1 MLFRLSLCLA
11 LAAVA
16 SAQSLP
22 KVRVPG
28 NVPGAGRVNSLPQTP
43 KQAAN
48 EAKRAEVQEL
58 MGEALSTD
66 DPEEQAE
73 IYTKILLIDPTNQ
86 VAYNGRRDALQKLEE
101 QQAEDEANAA
111 AEQQAVQESLG
122 QEREKRRAFQA
133 AEAAFVADDLETAAR
148 EIEIAREIAPTD
160 PEINQLDRMIRDR
173 REQQTRLRWLLISVA
188 VTVVLGALI
197 FFVIRVR
204 QKDPYLEIANGPD
217 RGTKLPFDGDLVRIG
232 AVPEDDQ
239 GKNDFVVP
247 DPTRMISRF
256 HCEVH
261 RRGAKYFL
269 IDLGSTNGTFLN
281 NRQLQPGQKVPIKR
295 GSQFRLGDACIIR
308 LGMERR

>member
-1 MLFRLSLCLA
+1 MLLRLTICLA
-11 LAAVA
+11 LAVLA
-16 SAQSLP
+16 SAQIP

-28 NVPGAGRVNSLPQTP
+28 NIPGAGRVNSLPKTP

-48 EAKRAEVQEL
+48 DAQNAQVQEL
-58 MGEALSTD
+58 MSDALSTD

-86 VAYNGRRDALQKLEE
+86 VAYNGRRDALEKLEE
-101 QQAEDEANAA
+101 EQSEQEANAA

-133 AEAAFVADDLETAAR
+133 AEAAFVADDLDTASQ
-148 EIEIAREIAPTD
+148 EIEIARGIDPTD
-160 PEINQLDRMIRDR
+160 AEINNLERMINDR
-173 REQQTRLRWLLISVA
+173 REAKTRLRWLLISVGCA
-188 VTVVLGALI
+188 VLIGALI
-197 FFVIRVR
+197 FIVIRVR
-204 QKDPYLEIANGPD
+204 QKDPYLEVTNGPD
-217 RGTKLPFDGDLVRIG
+217 RGTRLAFDGDLVCIG

-239 GKNDFVVP
+239 GKNDLVLP
-247 DPTRMISRF
+247 DPGRMISRF

-261 RRGAKYFL
+261 RRDKKYFL

-281 NRQLQPGQKVPIKR
+281 NRELKPGQKVPIKR
-295 GSQFRLGDACIIR
+295 GSQFRLGDTCVVR